1 MGILIKPLVTEK
13 ASALNEHGKY
23 GFVVSKESN
32 KVQIK
37 KEVEKTYGVTVES
50 VNTMVHPGKSKSRY
64 SKSGVLTG
72 KTPSQKRAIVKVAEG
87 DIIDFYSGI

>member
-1 MGILIKPLVTEK
+1 
-13 ASALNEHGKY
+13 
-23 GFVVSKESN
+23 
-32 KVQIK
+32 
-37 KEVEKTYGVTVES
+37 
-50 VNTMVHPGKSKSRY
+50 MVHPGKSKSRY

>member
-1 MGILIKPLVTEK
+1 MGVLIKPLVTEK

>member
-1 MGILIKPLVTEK
+1 MGVIVKPLVTEK

-23 GFVVSKESN
+23 GFIVSKKAN

-50 VNTMVHPGKSKSRY
+50 INTMVQPGKSKSRY
-64 SKSGVLTG
+64 TKSGIIEG
-72 KTPSQKRAIVKVAEG
+72 RTPSYKKAIVKVADG

>member
-13 ASALNEHGKY
+13 VSASNEKGKY
-23 GFVVSKESN
+23 GFVVARTAN
-32 KVQIK
+32 KVEIK

-50 VNTMVHPGKSKSRY
+50 VNTMVQAGKAKSRFT
-64 SKSGVLTG
+64 KSGVIEG
-72 KTPSQKRAIVKVAEG
+72 KKPTYKKAIVKVAEG

>member
-1 MGILIKPLVTEK
+1 MGVLVRPLVTEK
-13 ASALNEHGKY
+13 FSAMNEQGKY
-23 GFVVSKESN
+23 GFVVERNAN

-37 KEVEKTYGVTVES
+37 NEVEKTYGVTVES

-64 SKSGVLTG
+64 TKSGIISG
-72 KTPSQKRAIVKVAEG
+72 KTQTFKKAVVKVADG

>member
-1 MGILIKPLVTEK
+1 MGVIVKPLVTEK

-23 GFVVSKESN
+23 GFIVTKKAN

-37 KEVEKTYGVTVES
+37 KEVEKAYGVTVES
-50 VNTMVHPGKSKSRY
+50 VNTMVQPGTSKSRY
-64 SKSGVLTG
+64 TKSGIIEG
-72 KTPSQKRAIVKVAEG
+72 RTPSYKKAIVKVADG

>member
-1 MGILIKPLVTEK
+1 MGVIVKPLVTEK
-13 ASALNEHGKY
+13 ASAQNEHGKY
-23 GFVVSKESN
+23 GFIVSKKAN

-50 VNTMVHPGKSKSRY
+50 VNTMVQPGKSKSRY
-64 SKSGVLTG
+64 TKSGIIEG
-72 KTPSQKRAIVKVAEG
+72 RTPAYKKAIVKVADG